1 MTDILSKPI
10 RDITHADI
18 ESLVDSG
25 VPEGERMEFKRELP
39 AAKAG
44 ERDQW
49 MIDQTKIGGYAKNKI
64 LKEVVSFANAYGGVL
79 VLGIEEDGEAE
90 PAKAKKICPIP
101 KCEEAAKRFRDIFR
115 DRVEPK
121 LPACDIFAV
130 ETGSKET
137 GVVVFRVPGRSR
149 LAPHRIKGTNI
160 CPIRRWDR
168 SEEMTMR
175 EIQDM
180 TLNVARGLKR
190 LGKKLQEREK
200 RFEHE
205 FERLSTP
212 ECAYGIR
219 ITAVPVGDDL
229 RLQRIFQTQNRLVK
243 EIVPPRIAVMRQIPD
258 KDHLSPVYETSDLP
272 QRIHGSAWK
281 PQLRAA
287 RTRSGYEHLPPRHIN
302 QEDYIELHCDG
313 LVEFGLVSV
322 ITDVNTM
329 PMYSESAVWALAYAI
344 YWADTLRRCA
354 GVGQVEYAVQIAVH
368 VKSEKVLVVMGGS
381 QNAPDY
387 WYLERFAGK
396 LARGLTTMPIYA
408 LSEVSEAGAILSTF
422 ERDLCNAGGKGYRDD
437 VRGEFEVTSE
447 HR

>member
-18 ESLVDSG
+18 KSLVASG

-39 AAKAG
+39 AEGTG
-44 ERDQW
+44 EQDPW
-49 MIDQTKIGGYAKNKI
+49 MSGQKRIGSHAKNKI

-79 VLGIEEDGEAE
+79 VLGIEEDEKAE
-90 PAKAKKICPIP
+90 TAVAKKIYPIP
-101 KCEEAAKRFRDIFR
+101 KCEELAKRFRDIFR

-180 TLNVARGLKR
+180 TLNMARGLER
-190 LGKKLQEREK
+190 LDKKLQEREK

-205 FERLSTP
+205 FERICAP
-212 ECAYGIR
+212 GHAYGIR

-229 RLQRIFQTQNRLVK
+229 RLQRIFQTQNRLVE
-243 EIVPPRIAVMRQIPD
+243 EIAPPTLTVMRQIPGED
-258 KDHLSPVYETSDLP
+258 PSPVEGTSDLP
-272 QRIHGSAWK
+272 DRIRGLGWI

-287 RTRSGYEHLPPRHIN
+287 RTRSGYEHLLPIN
-302 QEDYIELHCDG
+302 LDRNDYIELHCDG
-313 LVEFGLVSV
+313 LVEFGLVEV
-322 ITDVNTM
+322 ITDVTTR
-329 PMYSESAVWALAYAI
+329 PIFSEPAVWALAYVI
-344 YWADTLRRCA
+344 YWADALRRCA
-354 GVGQVEYAVQIAVH
+354 GIGQVEYAVQIAVH
-368 VKSEKVLVVMGGS
+368 VRCEKVLVVRGS
-381 QNAPDY
+381 PPNAP
-387 WYLERFAGK
+387 R
-396 LARGLTTMPIYA
+396 
-408 LSEVSEAGAILSTF
+408 ILV
-422 ERDLCNAGGKGYRDD
+422 Y
-437 VRGEFEVTSE
+437 
-447 HR
+447 

>member
-10 RDITHADI
+10 RDITRADI
-18 ESLVDSG
+18 ESLVASG
-25 VPEGERMEFKRELP
+25 VPEGDRMEFKRELP
-39 AAKAG
+39 AEGTANQDPWMSDQKRIGSHAK
-44 ERDQW
+44 
-49 MIDQTKIGGYAKNKI
+49 KKI

-90 PAKAKKICPIP
+90 PAVAKKICPIP
-101 KCEEAAKRFRDIFR
+101 KCDEAAKRFRDIFR

-121 LPACDIFAV
+121 LPVCDIFAV
-130 ETGSKET
+130 ETGSEET

-168 SEEMTMR
+168 SEELTMR

-180 TLNVARGLKR
+180 TLNVARGLER
-190 LGKKLQEREK
+190 LDKKLQEREK

-205 FERLSTP
+205 FERISEP
-212 ECAYGIR
+212 ERAYGIR

-229 RLQRIFQTQNRLVK
+229 RLQRIFQTQNHLVK
-243 EIVPPRIAVMRQIPD
+243 EMVPPRITVMRRIPG
-258 KDHLSPVYETSDLP
+258 KDLKPVDGTSDLP
-272 QRIHGSAWK
+272 QRIRGLAWT

-287 RTRSGYEHLPPRHIN
+287 RTRSLKEHLPPIN
-302 QEDYIELHCDG
+302 VNQDDYIELHCDG

-322 ITDVNTM
+322 ITDVKTR
-329 PMYSESAVWALAYAI
+329 PMCSDPAVWALAYAI
-344 YWADTLRRCA
+344 YWADALRRCA

-368 VKSEKVLVVMGGS
+368 VKCEKVFVVMGSS
-381 QNAPDY
+381 QNAPEP
-387 WYLERFAGK
+387 WRIEHVAGK
-396 LARGLTTMPIYA
+396 LARGLTTMPKYA

-422 ERDLCNAGGKGYRDD
+422 ERDLCNAGGKGYPDD
-437 VRGEFEVTSE
+437 FLGEFEVT
-447 HR
+447 

>member
-10 RDITHADI
+10 RDITRADI
-18 ESLVDSG
+18 ESLVTSG

-39 AAKAG
+39 AEGK
-44 ERDQW
+44 DNQDPW
-49 MIDQTKIGGYAKNKI
+49 MSGQTKLGRHAKNKI

-90 PAKAKKICPIP
+90 PAVAKKLRPIP
-101 KCEEAAKRFRDIFR
+101 KCEEAANRFRLIFR

-121 LPACDIFAV
+121 LPTCEIFAV
-130 ETGSKET
+130 ETDSEES
-137 GVVVFRVPGRSR
+137 GVVVFRVPGKSR
-149 LAPHRIKGTNI
+149 LAPHRITKTNI

-180 TLNVARGLKR
+180 TLNMARGLER
-190 LGKKLQEREK
+190 LDKKLQEREK

-205 FERLSTP
+205 FERICAP
-212 ECAYGIR
+212 EHAYGIR

-229 RLQRIFQTQNRLVK
+229 RLQRIFQTQNLLVR
-243 EIVPPRIAVMRQIPD
+243 EIVPPRIKVMRQNPGED
-258 KDHLSPVYETSDLP
+258 VQPVDRISGLPERIRDL
-272 QRIHGSAWK
+272 GWT

-287 RTRSGYEHLPPRHIN
+287 RTRSLYEHDPPIN
-302 QEDYIELHCDG
+302 VNRDDYIELHCDG

-322 ITDVNTM
+322 ITDAKAT
-329 PMYSESAVWALAYAI
+329 PMFSDPAVWALAFVI
-344 YWADTLRRCA
+344 YWADALRRCA

-368 VKSEKVLVVMGGS
+368 VKCEKVLVVMRSS
-381 QNAPDY
+381 QNAPDPHH
-387 WYLERFAGK
+387 LEHVAGK
-396 LARGLTTMPIYA
+396 LARGLTTMPKYA
-408 LSEVSEAGAILSTF
+408 LSEVAEAGAILSTF
-422 ERDLCNAGGKGYRDD
+422 ERDLCNAGGKGYSDD
-437 VRGEFEVTSE
+437 VLGKFEVTSE